1 MTKIVDRVQTNVKDE
16 RLVRIDE
23 STISADEGIESYC
36 ILSVGTSYD
45 EQGNAVYGINM
56 TSSEHGENES
66 NHAEIFVRRAIQLL
80 VEDLDRR
87 DNEKENA
94 EEEAREATKN

>member
-1 MTKIVDRVQTNVKDE
+1 MTKIVDRVQTDVEDE

-23 STISADEGIESYC
+23 SGISVDEGIQSYC
-36 ILSVGTSYD
+36 VLSVGTSYD
-45 EQGNAVYGINM
+45 QQGNAVYGINM
-56 TSSEHGENES
+56 ISSEHGNNEE

-87 DNEKENA
+87 DKETKNA
-94 EEEAREATKN
+94 EQEEKEATKN